1 MNKAIT
7 VILREYLVVVKK
19 KSFIVMTLLT
29 PALFIGIIVLQAW
42 LAGRDEKKT
51 FAIVDRT
58 GLDIP
63 LALAIKRNNPIELV
77 KGRSPY
83 IFQRID
89 DTPESIE
96 KTLAQI
102 RDKKGDLA
110 ALIIVPK
117 DAYTGAKVEYHAK
130 TITDHQTQGWLTL
143 ALQEILI
150 ERRLQARKMK
160 RPEIRTILRDVEL
173 DLIDVTGKKE
183 GELQRTIIGYGSFLM
198 LYMMISIYGSMIMN
212 GFIEDKSSRVMEV
225 MLSSTSARQL
235 LLGKVIGI
243 GLTSLTQLAIWVALL
258 IGAAQFKPAWFFIIT
273 TAPKSAFAFTLVY
286 FMLGYAVYALM
297 FAAIGAMVTNLRDA
311 QQLSLPIFMPVLLT
325 MAMMPAVLRDPD
337 GGIAL
342 ALSLIP
348 LTSPIS
354 MPATMG
360 LATLPPWQI
369 ALSIGILLLSI
380 PVIYLGAVKLF
391 RISILNQGKAPTAR
405 QVWEML
411 RSREA

>member
-1 MNKAIT
+1 MNKALT
-7 VILREYLVVVKK
+7 VILREYLVVVRK
-19 KSFIVMTLLT
+19 KSFIVMTLVT

-63 LALAIKRNNPIELV
+63 LALALKRNNPVELM

-83 IFQRID
+83 VFQRIE

-96 KTLAQI
+96 RTLGQI
-102 RDKKGDLA
+102 REKKGDIA

-117 DAYTGAKVEYHAK
+117 EAYQGAKVEYHAK
-130 TITDHQTQGWLTL
+130 SITDHQTQGWLTL
-143 ALQEILI
+143 ALQEILV
-150 ERRLQARKMK
+150 ERRLQARRMK
-160 RPEIRTILRDVEL
+160 RAEIRQILKDVEL
-173 DLIDVTGKKE
+173 ELVDVTGKKE

-212 GFIEDKSSRVMEV
+212 GFIEDKGSRVMEV
-225 MLSSTSARQL
+225 MLSSASPSQL

-258 IGAAQFKPAWFFIIT
+258 MGAAQFKPAWFFILT

-297 FAAIGAMVTNLRDA
+297 FAAIGAMVSNLRDA

-325 MAMMPAVLRDPD
+325 MAMMPAVLRNPD

-348 LTSPIS
+348 LTSPIA
-354 MPATMG
+354 MPAAMG
-360 LATLPPWQI
+360 LASLPPWQV
-369 ALSIGILLLSI
+369 AASIGVLVVTI
-380 PVIYLGAVKLF
+380 PIVYLGAAKLF
-391 RISILNQGKAPTAR
+391 RLSILNQGKAPTAR
-405 QVWEML
+405 QIWELL
-411 RSREA
+411 RSKEA